1 MARTLS
7 CDYNFELPNFAKVTD
22 TAKDFISRLLVL
34 EAEQRLTADQ
44 CLAHPWLTD
53 NRVYEDVLYCLET
66 NWMKSLLARRR
77 WQRWYN
83 AITAMRRMRRLSA
96 SGFDAL

>member
-34 EAEQRLTADQ
+34 EAEHRLTADQ

-53 NRVYEDVLYCLET
+53 NRVSGAPIQCSSSRSRVTWPLECLHLT
-66 NWMKSLLARRR
+66 SI
-77 WQRWYN
+77 YSD
-83 AITAMRRMRRLSA
+83 I
-96 SGFDAL
+96 G

>member
-34 EAEQRLTADQ
+34 EAEHRLTADQ

-53 NRVYEDVLYCLET
+53 NRVRAAVMILVPITWPHVDFLNITSILLMLFRTSEYNT
-66 NWMKSLLARRR
+66 QRRSLDFEE
-77 WQRWYN
+77 
-83 AITAMRRMRRLSA
+83 
-96 SGFDAL
+96 GC

>member
-1 MARTLS
+1 MSPRYRTMARTLS

-34 EAEQRLTADQ
+34 EAEHRLTADQ

-53 NRVYEDVLYCLET
+53 NRVRAAVMILVP
-66 NWMKSLLARRR
+66 
-77 WQRWYN
+77 
-83 AITAMRRMRRLSA
+83 ITWPHVDFLNITSILSD
-96 SGFDAL
+96 SHF

>member
-44 CLAHPWLTD
+44 CLTHPWLTD
-53 NRVYEDVLYCLET
+53 NRVRAVVMILVPMTWPL
-66 NWMKSLLARRR
+66 
-77 WQRWYN
+77 
-83 AITAMRRMRRLSA
+83 
-96 SGFDAL
+96 GFLHLTRYFRIANFKAF